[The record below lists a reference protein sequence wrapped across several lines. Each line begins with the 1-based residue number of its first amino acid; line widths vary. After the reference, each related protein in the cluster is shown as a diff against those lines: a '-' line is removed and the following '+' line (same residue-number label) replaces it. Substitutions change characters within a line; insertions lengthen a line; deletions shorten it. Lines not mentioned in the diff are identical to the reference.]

1 MDESVPDNGVRSSRS
16 PRLPAA
22 ERRQQILAVALRVFA
37 KSGYVQAST
46 AEIAAQAGISE
57 PTIYRHFENK
67 QALYLAVLEH
77 TTSEFVG
84 AWRQIAEA
92 APDPLTA
99 LSRMSTW
106 YQQQLEVR
114 PQMLELRFRSF
125 AATEDPVI
133 ADAVREGYRDV
144 IDLVRGLFEQAIERG
159 QLPKTLD
166 PLVPTTLFLAL
177 GALNDVVDH
186 LGLRGDLG
194 GQGFARMGSDL
205 ARLFQVSAPRK

>member
-1 MDESVPDNGVRSSRS
+1 MGDPESENGPRGTRP

-37 KSGYVQAST
+37 RSGYVQAST

-99 LSRMSTW
+99 LARMSTW
-106 YQQQLEVR
+106 YQQQLQVR

-133 ADAVREGYRDV
+133 AEAVREGYRDV
-144 IDLVRGLFEQAIERG
+144 IELVRGLFEQAIERG
-159 QLPKTLD
+159 LLPKSLD

-186 LGLRGDLG
+186 LGLRDDLG
-194 GQGFARMGSDL
+194 GQGFARMGAEL
-205 ARLFQVSAPRK
+205 ARLLQTPATRK

>member
-1 MDESVPDNGVRSSRS
+1 MEDPVSENGSRGPRP

-37 KSGYVQAST
+37 RSGYVQAST

-133 ADAVREGYRDV
+133 ADAVREGYREV

-159 QLPKTLD
+159 LLPKTLD

-186 LGLRGDLG
+186 LGLRDDLG
-194 GQGFARMGSDL
+194 GQGFARMGSEL
-205 ARLFQVSAPRK
+205 ARLLQTPATKK